1 MTTNSICKGGL
12 RHVRVPLC
20 WFWTT
25 FAGFET
31 DPLDAPLLAAGLLA
45 APYSVWLTALTWA
58 VALFLLGLV
67 EAEHGALT
75 YFLPALA
82 AGIWCALA
90 RWSGAAFI
98 TPLGALLLLLC
109 AGLGGMA
116 LLRGKGWGLDGAQ
129 AVGLA
134 AMLLLAAQAQAL
146 QLALRPTAE
155 GSQAAFTALLWVPQL
170 YGALVAPFV
179 NRKPPRALGLGL
191 VLAGAVLLAAH
202 VGATYADLRPG
213 TVLFFAK
220 TCLQSAQALPAAL
233 LFAGLRGLTNA
244 GEAHRI
250 EHR

>member
-1 MTTNSICKGGL
+1 MSAS
-12 RHVRVPLC
+12 P
-20 WFWTT
+20 
-25 FAGFET
+25 FAGFGR
-31 DPLDAPLLAAGLLA
+31 PLRVLRRNPL
-45 APYSVWLTALTWA
+45 
-58 VALFLLGLV
+58 LLGLA

-90 RWSGAAFI
+90 RWSGAALVS
-98 TPLGALLLLLC
+98 PLGALLLLLC

-129 AVGLA
+129 AVGFA
-134 AMLLLAAQAQAL
+134 AMLLLAVQAQAL

-170 YGALVAPFV
+170 YGAL
-179 NRKPPRALGLGL
+179 
-191 VLAGAVLLAAH
+191 
-202 VGATYADLRPG
+202 
-213 TVLFFAK
+213 
-220 TCLQSAQALPAAL
+220 AAL
-233 LFAGLRGLTNA
+233 LFASLRGLTNA

>member
-1 MTTNSICKGGL
+1 M
-12 RHVRVPLC
+12 
-20 WFWTT
+20 
-25 FAGFET
+25 
-31 DPLDAPLLAAGLLA
+31 
-45 APYSVWLTALTWA
+45 
-58 VALFLLGLV
+58 
-67 EAEHGALT
+67 
-75 YFLPALA
+75 
-82 AGIWCALA
+82 A
-90 RWSGAAFI
+90 RWSGAALVS
-98 TPLGALLLLLC
+98 PLGALLLLLC

-129 AVGLA
+129 AVGFA

-170 YGALVAPFV
+170 YGALAAPFV

-191 VLAGAVLLAAH
+191 VLAGAVLFAAH
-202 VGATYADLRPG
+202 VGATYAGLRPG

>member
-1 MTTNSICKGGL
+1 MTKRRI
-12 RHVRVPLC
+12 
-20 WFWTT
+20 
-25 FAGFET
+25 
-31 DPLDAPLLAAGLLA
+31 APIVGAVLLAAGLLA

-58 VALFLLGLV
+58 AAFFLLGLA

-90 RWSGAAFI
+90 RWSGAALVS
-98 TPLGALLLLLC
+98 PLGALLLLLC

-129 AVGLA
+129 AVGFA
-134 AMLLLAAQAQAL
+134 AMLLLAAQAQTL

-202 VGATYADLRPG
+202 VGATYAGLRPG

>member
-1 MTTNSICKGGL
+1 MSAS
-12 RHVRVPLC
+12 P
-20 WFWTT
+20 
-25 FAGFET
+25 FAGFGQHLRVLRRN
-31 DPLDAPLLAAGLLA
+31 PFGAVLLAAGLLA

-58 VALFLLGLV
+58 AAFFLLGLA

-90 RWSGAAFI
+90 HWSGAALVS
-98 TPLGALLLLLC
+98 PLGALLLLLC

-129 AVGLA
+129 AVGFA

-170 YGALVAPFV
+170 YGALAVPFV
-179 NRKPPRALGLGL
+179 NRKPPRAGTG
-191 VLAGAVLLAAH
+191 AGPGRSRAAC
-202 VGATYADLRPG
+202 GARGRDIRRPAAG

>member
-1 MTTNSICKGGL
+1 MSAS
-12 RHVRVPLC
+12 P
-20 WFWTT
+20 
-25 FAGFET
+25 FAGFGQHLRVLRRN
-31 DPLDAPLLAAGLLA
+31 PFDAPLLAAGLLA

-58 VALFLLGLV
+58 AALFLLGLA

-82 AGIWCALA
+82 AGIWCALE
-90 RWSGAAFI
+90 RWSGAALVS
-98 TPLGALLLLLC
+98 PLGALLLLLC

-129 AVGLA
+129 AVGFA
-134 AMLLLAAQAQAL
+134 AMLLLAAQAL
-146 QLALRPTAE
+146 QLALCPTAE

-179 NRKPPRALGLGL
+179 NRKLPRALGLGL

-202 VGATYADLRPG
+202 VGATYAGLRPG

>member
-1 MTTNSICKGGL
+1 MSAS
-12 RHVRVPLC
+12 P
-20 WFWTT
+20 
-25 FAGFET
+25 FAGFGR
-31 DPLDAPLLAAGLLA
+31 PLRVLRRNPL
-45 APYSVWLTALTWA
+45 
-58 VALFLLGLV
+58 LLGLV

-90 RWSGAAFI
+90 HWSGAALVS
-98 TPLGALLLLLC
+98 PLGALLLLLC

-129 AVGLA
+129 AVGFA

-146 QLALRPTAE
+146 QLALRPTA
-155 GSQAAFTALLWVPQL
+155 LLWVPQL
-170 YGALVAPFV
+170 YGALAAPFV
-179 NRKPPRALGLGL
+179 NRKLPRALGLGL

-202 VGATYADLRPG
+202 VGATYAGLRPG

>member
-1 MTTNSICKGGL
+1 MSAS
-12 RHVRVPLC
+12 P
-20 WFWTT
+20 
-25 FAGFET
+25 FAGFGQHLRVLRRN
-31 DPLDAPLLAAGLLA
+31 PFDAALLAA
-45 APYSVWLTALTWA
+45 AL
-58 VALFLLGLV
+58 V
-67 EAEHGALT
+67 
-75 YFLPALA
+75 
-82 AGIWCALA
+82 
-90 RWSGAAFI
+90 S
-98 TPLGALLLLLC
+98 PLGALLLLLC

-129 AVGLA
+129 AVGFA

-170 YGALVAPFV
+170 YGALAAPFV

-220 TCLQSAQALPAAL
+220 TCLQSAQAL

>member
-1 MTTNSICKGGL
+1 MSAS
-12 RHVRVPLC
+12 P
-20 WFWTT
+20 
-25 FAGFET
+25 FAGFGQHLRVLRRN
-31 DPLDAPLLAAGLLA
+31 PL
-45 APYSVWLTALTWA
+45 
-58 VALFLLGLV
+58 LLGLV

-90 RWSGAAFI
+90 RWSGAALVS
-98 TPLGALLLLLC
+98 PLGALLLLLC

-129 AVGLA
+129 AVGFA
-134 AMLLLAAQAQAL
+134 AMLLLAAQAL

-170 YGALVAPFV
+170 YGALAAPFV

-202 VGATYADLRPG
+202 VGATYAGLRPG

>member
-20 WFWTT
+20 GFWTT

-31 DPLDAPLLAAGLLA
+31 EPLDAALLAAGLLA

-58 VALFLLGLV
+58 AALFLLGLV

-90 RWSGAAFI
+90 RWSGAALI

-202 VGATYADLRPG
+202 VGATYAGLRPG

>member
-1 MTTNSICKGGL
+1 MTKRRI
-12 RHVRVPLC
+12 
-20 WFWTT
+20 
-25 FAGFET
+25 
-31 DPLDAPLLAAGLLA
+31 APIVGAVLLAAGLLA

-58 VALFLLGLV
+58 AALFLLGLV

-90 RWSGAAFI
+90 RWSGAALVS
-98 TPLGALLLLLC
+98 PLGALLLLLC

-129 AVGLA
+129 AVGFA

-155 GSQAAFTALLWVPQL
+155 GSQAAFTALL
-170 YGALVAPFV
+170 
-179 NRKPPRALGLGL
+179 PRAWGLGL

-202 VGATYADLRPG
+202 VGATYAGLRPG

>member
-1 MTTNSICKGGL
+1 MSAS
-12 RHVRVPLC
+12 P
-20 WFWTT
+20 
-25 FAGFET
+25 FAGFGR
-31 DPLDAPLLAAGLLA
+31 PLRVLRRNPL
-45 APYSVWLTALTWA
+45 
-58 VALFLLGLV
+58 LLGLA

-90 RWSGAAFI
+90 RWSGAALVS
-98 TPLGALLLLLC
+98 PLGALLLLLC

-129 AVGLA
+129 AVGFA
-134 AMLLLAAQAQAL
+134 VMLLLAAQAQAL

-202 VGATYADLRPG
+202 VGATYAGLRPG

>member
-1 MTTNSICKGGL
+1 MSAS
-12 RHVRVPLC
+12 P
-20 WFWTT
+20 
-25 FAGFET
+25 FAGFGQHLRVLRRN
-31 DPLDAPLLAAGLLA
+31 PL
-45 APYSVWLTALTWA
+45 
-58 VALFLLGLV
+58 LLGLA

-90 RWSGAAFI
+90 HWSGAALVS
-98 TPLGALLLLLC
+98 PLGALLLLLC

-129 AVGLA
+129 AVGFA

-170 YGALVAPFV
+170 YGA
-179 NRKPPRALGLGL
+179 
-191 VLAGAVLLAAH
+191 
-202 VGATYADLRPG
+202 
-213 TVLFFAK
+213 
-220 TCLQSAQALPAAL
+220 PAAL

>member
-1 MTTNSICKGGL
+1 MSAS
-12 RHVRVPLC
+12 P
-20 WFWTT
+20 
-25 FAGFET
+25 FAGFGQHLRVLRRN
-31 DPLDAPLLAAGLLA
+31 PL
-45 APYSVWLTALTWA
+45 
-58 VALFLLGLV
+58 LLGLV

-90 RWSGAAFI
+90 RWSGAALVS
-98 TPLGALLLLLC
+98 PLGALLLLLC

-129 AVGLA
+129 AVGFA
-134 AMLLLAAQAQAL
+134 AMLLLAAQAL

-170 YGALVAPFV
+170 YGALAAPFV

-202 VGATYADLRPG
+202 VGATYAGLRPG

-220 TCLQSAQALPAAL
+220 TCLQSAQALPTAL
-233 LFAGLRGLTNA
+233 LFAGLRGLTNT

>member
-1 MTTNSICKGGL
+1 MSAS
-12 RHVRVPLC
+12 P
-20 WFWTT
+20 
-25 FAGFET
+25 FAGFGQHLRVLRRN
-31 DPLDAPLLAAGLLA
+31 PFDAVLLAAGLLA

-58 VALFLLGLV
+58 AALFLLGLV
-67 EAEHGALT
+67 EAEH
-75 YFLPALA
+75 
-82 AGIWCALA
+82 
-90 RWSGAAFI
+90 
-98 TPLGALLLLLC
+98 GALLLLLC

-129 AVGLA
+129 AVGFA

-170 YGALVAPFV
+170 YGALAAPFV

-202 VGATYADLRPG
+202 VGATYAGLRPG

>member
-1 MTTNSICKGGL
+1 MSAS
-12 RHVRVPLC
+12 P
-20 WFWTT
+20 
-25 FAGFET
+25 FAGFGR
-31 DPLDAPLLAAGLLA
+31 PLRVLRRNPLLRGLA
-45 APYSVWLTALTWA
+45 
-58 VALFLLGLV
+58 

-129 AVGLA
+129 AVGFA

-170 YGALVAPFV
+170 YGALWYRLSTASSRARWDWGWSWPEPCCL
-179 NRKPPRALGLGL
+179 RRTWARHTPACGRARCSSLPRPACR
-191 VLAGAVLLAAH
+191 ARRRCRRRCS
-202 VGATYADLRPG
+202 LRAFG
-213 TVLFFAK
+213 
-220 TCLQSAQALPAAL
+220 
-233 LFAGLRGLTNA
+233 G
-244 GEAHRI
+244 
-250 EHR
+250 

>member
-1 MTTNSICKGGL
+1 MSAS
-12 RHVRVPLC
+12 P
-20 WFWTT
+20 
-25 FAGFET
+25 FAGFGQHLRVLRRN
-31 DPLDAPLLAAGLLA
+31 PL
-45 APYSVWLTALTWA
+45 
-58 VALFLLGLV
+58 LLGLA

-90 RWSGAAFI
+90 RWSGAALVS
-98 TPLGALLLLLC
+98 PLGALLLLLC

-129 AVGLA
+129 AVGFA
-134 AMLLLAAQAQAL
+134 AMLLLAAQAL

>member
-1 MTTNSICKGGL
+1 MTTIPFAKGDCGMSAS
-12 RHVRVPLC
+12 P
-20 WFWTT
+20 
-25 FAGFET
+25 FAGFGQHLRVLRRN
-31 DPLDAPLLAAGLLA
+31 PL
-45 APYSVWLTALTWA
+45 
-58 VALFLLGLV
+58 LLGLA

-170 YGALVAPFV
+170 YGALAAPFV